1 MVWLEWFSC
10 VRFHVSFTFQV
21 DQSWLF
27 QKIVSAVMVPYT
39 NRIWPGLTEFAPPL
53 WQVEADSVTFMSAS
67 PATAEGQ
74 ILLVYGTPSIHKTS
88 IPCSIGKER
97 VAYDGALQTSVWLQQ
112 NVEKL

>member
-1 MVWLEWFSC
+1 
-10 VRFHVSFTFQV
+10 
-21 DQSWLF
+21 
-27 QKIVSAVMVPYT
+27 MVPYT